1 MARLAPSSRCP
12 FKTFFAVCSC
22 ATAFLIAEGGVL
34 ADEVVVLPFD
44 GSGGIS
50 AAAAQAHAEESKR
63 ALSDALVRR
72 GHTLPTSSEM
82 VMVEVVTRSGTG
94 TSHERCQAVGKVSG
108 AQWVALGHVVDGGPT
123 YRLELEICLV
133 RTGRVE
139 SVVREI
145 QPGRVL
151 DQVEEMLVF
160 LLQPGGIGHRDV
172 PWAATEASTDFS
184 AATAS
189 RRPEGEGSQASATP
203 PVVPASPPASP
214 PTSPITPH
222 FDVHGDKAFF
232 GGLEG
237 KTALL
242 RPESARGS
250 GTSLGIQGALT
261 YAIPRVRGLD
271 LRASMG
277 FSVVG
282 PSAGWGEMGARF
294 FWQPWSRWSVFVGP
308 EAGLGGFLTL
318 GADKALRP
326 LLRGGGVVAVSLPSS
341 LQVEGATSVSISPGG
356 SGTLTLGSLELR
368 VGKRF

>member
-12 FKTFFAVCSC
+12 LKGFFAAC
-22 ATAFLIAEGGVL
+22 ACASAFLVAEGSAL

-50 AAAAQAHAEESKR
+50 AAAAQAHAEESKK

-133 RTGRVE
+133 KTGRVE

-160 LLQPGGIGHRDV
+160 LLQPGGIGQRDV
-172 PWAATEASTDFS
+172 PWAATEASLES
-184 AATAS
+184 SVATAS
-189 RRPEGEGSQASATP
+189 SRPEGEASQASATP
-203 PVVPASPPASP
+203 PVAPALP
-214 PTSPITPH
+214 PTSPIAPH
-222 FDVHGDKAFF
+222 FDAHGDKAFF

-242 RPESARGS
+242 RPEAARGS
-250 GTSLGIQGALT
+250 GASLGIQGAWT

-308 EAGLGGFLTL
+308 EAGLGGLLTL
-318 GADKALRP
+318 GADKSLRP

-341 LQVEGATSVSISPGG
+341 LQVEGATSLSISPG
-356 SGTLTLGSLELR
+356 EAAP
-368 VGKRF
+368 